1 MTRKTETRLTVF
13 GLVGL
18 GLGAAIYS
26 GAGAVAARVPV
37 LVQGGVGAAVAFAIL
52 LVISLAEMPMMLF
65 GLRQM
70 ARSQT
75 TPYALLIGTFTVFV
89 MFASVYASVF
99 VLITGEFA
107 WGLLL
112 AALCLARF
120 AGGAWLK

>member
-1 MTRKTETRLTVF
+1 MKPGLAIF
-13 GLVGL
+13 GLLGILVGA
-18 GLGAAIYS
+18 GIYW
-26 GAGAVAARVPV
+26 GAGAVAARIPI
-37 LVQGGVGAAVAFAIL
+37 LLQGGIRAAIAFAIL
-52 LVISLAEMPMMLF
+52 LLISLAEMPMMLF

-70 ARSQT
+70 ARNET
-75 TPYALLIGTFTVFV
+75 TPYALVIGTFTVFV

-107 WGLLL
+107 WGLAL